1 MYDPK
6 LYETEHEKWSDM
18 GDIVVTTVDDAPE
31 DMPQM
36 SMKQRLRMFGKGG
49 YAAVKKEMQQLHDRK
64 VMQPVCRKDVSPKQ
78 KKEALVLE
86 APMSPF

>member
-6 LYETEHEKWSDM
+6 LYETEHEKRSDM

-36 SMKQRLRMFGKGG
+36 SMKQGLRMFGEVG
-49 YAAVKKEMQQLHDRK
+49 YAAVKKEMQQLHDQK
-64 VMQPVCRKDVSPKQ
+64 VMQPVR
-78 KKEALVLE
+78 
-86 APMSPF
+86 